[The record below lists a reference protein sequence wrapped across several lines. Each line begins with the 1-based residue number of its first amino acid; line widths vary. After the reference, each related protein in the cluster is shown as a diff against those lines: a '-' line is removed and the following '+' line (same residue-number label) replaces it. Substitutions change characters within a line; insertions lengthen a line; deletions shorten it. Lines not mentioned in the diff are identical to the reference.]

1 MSQSR
6 EPQRNKGKVSK
17 TKNKVRK
24 TGETQQDKELRD
36 KVKRAYITIV
46 AACGV
51 LIIVFAFL
59 VANKL
64 TKAGVILEPEEAG
77 QIIASVP
84 FDEIDESE
92 NTTHEK
98 SKPTKQTKTG
108 PTQTDV
114 SETSASA
121 VNTVVADARPAVRRT
136 YSYGNVNI
144 EGGLEVVVT
153 TATDSTPQKST
164 TVITES
170 NLSGNKDT
178 DTNPTVED
186 DEGNTN
192 STTETTAA
200 PTETEASAT
209 AEATT
214 KADNDA
220 AAPDPGSSADGGEPE
235 AGSSDNAENP
245 GDGS

>member
-6 EPQRNKGKVSK
+6 EPQKNKGKVSK

-24 TGETQQDKELRD
+24 TGETQRDKELRD

-84 FDEIDESE
+84 FDEIAGSE

-108 PTQTDV
+108 STQTDV

-121 VNTVVADARPAVRRT
+121 VNTVVADARPAVGRT
-136 YSYGNVNI
+136 YSYGDVNI

-153 TATDSTPQKST
+153 TVPDSTTQKST
-164 TVITES
+164 IVITES
-170 NLSGNKDT
+170 NLSGNNDT
-178 DTNPTVED
+178 DAISTAED
-186 DEGNTN
+186 DEGNIN
-192 STTETTAA
+192 STAETTA
-200 PTETEASAT
+200 PTE
-209 AEATT
+209 
-214 KADNDA
+214 ADNDA
-220 AAPDPGSSADGGEPE
+220 AASDPGSGAGGGEAE
-235 AGSSDNAENP
+235 AGNSNNAESP